1 MMRSLFSLLSPAGPR
16 SRLSV
21 LIFHRVLAQPDPLLP
36 SAEPMLEKMSS
47 PSVEVRRA
55 GFTVAAVGPV

>member
-1 MMRSLFSLLSPAGPR
+1 MRLMADAALSKV
-16 SRLSV
+16 SV
-21 LIFHRVLAQPDPLLP
+21 IPPVTLHPLLP